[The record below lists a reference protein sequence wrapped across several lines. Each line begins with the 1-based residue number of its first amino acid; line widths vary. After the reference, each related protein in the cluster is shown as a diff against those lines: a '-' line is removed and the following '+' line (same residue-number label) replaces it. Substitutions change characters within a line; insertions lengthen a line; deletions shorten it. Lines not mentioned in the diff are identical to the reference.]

1 MFHKQINFYDK
12 GKQKQGNAIDA
23 AMCVARIPSFGKRWI
38 FWMAPDNDLHLLAG
52 RDHIYWQ
59 DKDKKKADKKF
70 RKQKQKIEETIKYAD
85 AEEVAE
91 MIAGF
96 VWKESE
102 TE

>member
-1 MFHKQINFYDK
+1 MGKFVGQPQPRNATARCTHKAHYGLLSYRNMK
-12 GKQKQGNAIDA
+12 LHRCEEKQ
-23 AMCVARIPSFGKRWI
+23 CPYFIPLK
-38 FWMAPDNDLHLLAG
+38 
-52 RDHIYWQ
+52 DHPYWQ

-96 VWKESE
+96 VWKGEE
-102 TE
+102 E